1 MKNKTAIPTILKS
14 IKEKAVVKKEIYKKT
29 QTTFAE
35 LKQVL
40 RELEKEL
47 KDKVK
52 SIDPEIHVEFKDKG
66 RFEAEFKIADDTLVF
81 WMHTDIF
88 TFDTDH
94 SIWKTSYVDEDKTRT
109 FCGMV
114 TIYNFLSDSFKYKRV
129 NDLGYMIARLFVN
142 KDMHYFVEGKRQLGF
157 LYNEFDTAE
166 LDRANLRAVL
176 ESAILYCLEF
186 DLYSPPY
193 DDMKQVSVSEIMEA
207 EDSHKIS
214 TGKRLGFRFQADD
227 DNIE

>member
-14 IKEKAVVKKEIYKKT
+14 IKEKAVVKKEIFKKT

-35 LKQVL
+35 LKLVL

-47 KDKVK
+47 KEKVK

-109 FCGMV
+109 FCGMI

>member
-1 MKNKTAIPTILKS
+1 MKNKSAIPTILKS
-14 IKEKAVVKKEIYKKT
+14 IKEKAVVKKEIFKKT
-29 QTTFAE
+29 QATFDD
-35 LKQVL
+35 LKLAL

-47 KDKVK
+47 SVKVK
-52 SIDPEIHVEFKDKG
+52 AIDPEIHVEFRDKG
-66 RFEAEFKIADDTLVF
+66 RFEAEFKIADDTIVF
-81 WMHTDIF
+81 WMHTDVF

-94 SIWKTSYVDEDKTRT
+94 SIWKTSYVDEDKARS
-109 FCGMV
+109 FCGMI
-114 TIYNFLSDSFKYKRV
+114 TFYNFLSDSFKYKRV
-129 NDLGYMIARLFVN
+129 NDLGYMIARLFIN

-157 LYNEFDTAE
+157 LYNEFDTAI
-166 LDRANLRAVL
+166 LDHNSLKAVL

-193 DDMKQVSVSEIMEA
+193 DDMKQISVSEIIEA
-207 EDSHKIS
+207 EDSHKMS